1 VTASRAYAAID
12 TTGVVAILRGGE
24 SSALESTLD
33 ALIEGGVRAIEISL
47 TTDQAFDRLAR
58 AVRHVDDRAV
68 IGAGTVLA
76 REEVVRATDL
86 GVEFI
91 VSPILDENVI
101 DASLEASLL
110 PLPGIYTPTEAII
123 ATRLGAPAVKLFP
136 ADVVGPAFVRSVLA
150 PLPTLKIVPTG
161 GVTVDLARAFAGAG
175 AWAVGVGG
183 PLVGGDVSSLEG
195 RARAFVAAMRPESRS

>member
-1 VTASRAYAAID
+1 
-12 TTGVVAILRGGE
+12 
-24 SSALESTLD
+24 
-33 ALIEGGVRAIEISL
+33 
-47 TTDQAFDRLAR
+47 
-58 AVRHVDDRAV
+58 
-68 IGAGTVLA
+68 VLA

-161 GVTVDLARAFAGAG
+161 GVTVDLARAFAVAG